1 MQLMRRVRRTHC
13 ADCSI
18 ELTEETGYRKRTA
31 GWHSQCKDC
40 KRRARRRKNTDREST
55 NRLFA
60 DRLLCDSCG
69 QPERHTRNDEVRA
82 LNKDHDR
89 TTGEWRGVLC
99 SRCNMAIGLLG
110 DNPALLR
117 AAAAYLENPP
127 GLILIDDTPPETR
140 QEWRKSDWY
149 LEKYGPWAPDGTH
162 PV

>member
-1 MQLMRRVRRTHC
+1 MQLTRRVRRTHC
-13 ADCSI
+13 ADCGV
-18 ELTEETGYRKRTA
+18 ELTEETGYRKRISD
-31 GWHSQCKDC
+31 WHSQCKDC

-60 DRLLCDSCG
+60 DRVLCDSCG
-69 QPERHTRNDEVRA
+69 QPERHTRAGEVRA
-82 LNKDHDR
+82 LNKDHDH

-110 DNPALLR
+110 DNPFLLR

-127 GLILIDDTPPETR
+127 GLILIDDAPPESR

-149 LEKYGPWAPDGTH
+149 LAKYGPWTPDGTH